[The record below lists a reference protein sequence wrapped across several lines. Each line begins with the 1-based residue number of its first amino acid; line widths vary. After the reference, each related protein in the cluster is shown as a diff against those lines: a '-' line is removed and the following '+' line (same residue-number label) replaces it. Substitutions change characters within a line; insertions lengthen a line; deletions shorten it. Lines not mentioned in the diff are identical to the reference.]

1 MRVDKIPTMNAEQLI
16 SIQGVLHARERQL
29 CSQLQSAIFELF
41 GSDLPGLA
49 SNESLRHQASK
60 SLFDDDNNA
69 YIRRNI
75 NELMAIESAREA
87 INQGLYGECEK
98 CHGEIEFSRLLAL
111 PWATCCRECQKHIN
125 RPEPTLS
132 QAHA

>member
-1 MRVDKIPTMNAEQLI
+1 MMNVEQLI

-41 GSDLPGLA
+41 GSDLPGFA
-49 SNESLRHQASK
+49 PNGSLRLQTSK

-69 YIRRNI
+69 FIRRNI

-87 INQGLYGECEK
+87 INQGHYGECEK

-111 PWATCCRECQKHIN
+111 PSATCCRECQKHIN
-125 RPEPTLS
+125 RPAPTLS